1 METFIAILMGLCFL
15 AVFAFLII
23 GLINPYLVLK
33 WVKVPTRLKVF
44 GWWFLFTI
52 CASIIFPIILSLSET
67 ESDKMKAIEKNI
79 KNKDYSYAIS
89 KLQKISEESEFKGKA
104 DSLLIITTKL
114 HKEQQDSIK
123 RAELIV
129 TEKAN
134 KEHLESKKQELISQI
149 NKELASIKK
158 GVDFSSNNNSVE
170 ALQMNLVIF
179 SSWASLIDDALASDD
194 TELNTLGSNLKMQV
208 EKVQIVQFPLL
219 RKEYVNIV
227 AKAMWVNDIEVSGSG
242 SSTIYINFTGGLFA
256 ANKNKQDFQEQVHS
270 VLNQFRFKQSMYRW
284 YKGQNE
290 YTYYTIFQGNDKDLV
305 RF

>member
-1 METFIAILMGLCFL
+1 M
-15 AVFAFLII
+15 
-23 GLINPYLVLK
+23 
-33 WVKVPTRLKVF
+33 
-44 GWWFLFTI
+44 
-52 CASIIFPIILSLSET
+52 
-67 ESDKMKAIEKNI
+67 
-79 KNKDYSYAIS
+79 
-89 KLQKISEESEFKGKA
+89 QKISEESEFKGKA

-227 AKAMWVNDIEVSGSG
+227 A
-242 SSTIYINFTGGLFA
+242 
-256 ANKNKQDFQEQVHS
+256 
-270 VLNQFRFKQSMYRW
+270 
-284 YKGQNE
+284 
-290 YTYYTIFQGNDKDLV
+290 
-305 RF
+305 

>member
-227 AKAMWVNDIEVSGSG
+227 A
-242 SSTIYINFTGGLFA
+242 
-256 ANKNKQDFQEQVHS
+256 
-270 VLNQFRFKQSMYRW
+270 
-284 YKGQNE
+284 
-290 YTYYTIFQGNDKDLV
+290 
-305 RF
+305 

>member
-1 METFIAILMGLCFL
+1 MENFIVILMVLCFL

-52 CASIIFPIILSLSET
+52 CASIIFPITLSLSET
-67 ESDKMKAIEKNI
+67 EADKMKAIEKNI

-89 KLQKISEESEFKGKA
+89 QLQKFSEESDFKGKA
-104 DSLLIITTKL
+104 DSLLIIAKKL

-129 TEKAN
+129 TENAN
-134 KEHLESKKQELISQI
+134 KEQLESKKQELIAQI
-149 NKELASIKK
+149 NNEIASIKK

-179 SSWASLIDDALASDD
+179 SAWASIIDDALAFDD
-194 TELNTLGSNLKMQV
+194 AEVNNLGNNLKMQV
-208 EKVQIVQFPLL
+208 EKVQIEQFPLL
-219 RKEYVNIV
+219 RKEYVDII
-227 AKAMWVNDIEVSGSG
+227 AKAMWLNDIEVSSSG
-242 SSTIYINFTGGLFA
+242 TSTIYINFTGGLFA
-256 ANKNKQDFQEQVHS
+256 ANKNKQDFQQQVHS
-270 VLNQFRFKQSMYRW
+270 VLNQFRFKQSRYRW
-284 YKGQNE
+284 HKGQDE